1 MIRLEKA
8 GREDLAALVQ
18 LQEMVRARLLPEGQ
32 PLPETA
38 GDSLEDF
45 FAHGVVLRALMED
58 DTMVGAVGGSRSPGS
73 SRGPGSGGSQ
83 WNTARCGS

>member
-8 GREDLAALVQ
+8 GREDLAAFVQ

-45 FAHGVVLRALMED
+45 FAP
-58 DTMVGAVGGSRSPGS
+58 TMVS
-73 SRGPGSGGSQ
+73 SSIRAR
-83 WNTARCGS
+83 NTTP

>member
-8 GREDLAALVQ
+8 GRENLATLVQ

-38 GDSLEDF
+38 GDTLEDF
-45 FAHGVVLRALMED
+45 LPTVWYC
-58 DTMVGAVGGSRSPGS
+58 
-73 SRGPGSGGSQ
+73 GP
-83 WNTARCGS
+83 

>member
-32 PLPETA
+32 PLPRRPEIRWRIFLLTA
-38 GDSLEDF
+38 WCC
-45 FAHGVVLRALMED
+45 
-58 DTMVGAVGGSRSPGS
+58 
-73 SRGPGSGGSQ
+73 GP
-83 WNTARCGS
+83 

>member
-32 PLPETA
+32 SLPETA
-38 GDSLEDF
+38 GDTLEDF
-45 FAHGVVLRALMED
+45 GATGPDGRRHHG
-58 DTMVGAVGGSRSPGS
+58 GGRW
-73 SRGPGSGGSQ
+73 R
-83 WNTARCGS
+83 T